1 MTGASI
7 MQHLITI
14 AFWNL
19 AAVLS
24 MMVIGWLISL
34 RYRNVSI
41 VDSLWG
47 LGFVLVAWI
56 TFFLADGF
64 IGRKMLIAVLAT
76 LWGMRLSI
84 YLGKRNWGAGED
96 RRYGQWRK
104 KSGQRFWYVSLFK
117 VFLLQAVFL
126 WVVSLVL
133 QYGQFAP
140 VPDRFCWLDVVGVFV
155 WAVGFFFEAVGD
167 YQLRQF
173 KKRPENKGKIIT
185 TGLWKYTRHP
195 NYFGEVVLW
204 WGIFLLAL
212 SIENGWIAVLSPL
225 LISFLL
231 LRVSGVTMLE
241 KKYAGNLDFEAY
253 AKRTNAFFPWFS
265 KKI

>member
-1 MTGASI
+1 MMVT
-7 MQHLITI
+7 LILYTI
-14 AFWNL
+14 I
-19 AAVLS
+19 AVLLY
-24 MMVIGWLISL
+24 MTIVYLFAL
-34 RYRNVSI
+34 KKRDNSI
-41 VDSLWG
+41 VDVAWG
-47 LGFVLVAWI
+47 LGFVGVAI
-56 TFFLADGF
+56 LTFFLNEGWIIRHLIVSCLVF
-64 IGRKMLIAVLAT
+64 IWGVRLAIHIGIRK
-76 LWGMRLSI
+76 R
-84 YLGKRNWGAGED
+84 GKGED
-96 RRYGQWRK
+96 FRYAKWRQDWGRWFVLR
-104 KSGQRFWYVSLFK
+104 SYFQIFMLQGIFLF
-117 VFLLQAVFL
+117 VIALPIVLINLSQTENLTAFDFLGF
-126 WVVSLVL
+126 
-133 QYGQFAP
+133 
-140 VPDRFCWLDVVGVFV
+140 GV
-155 WAVGFFFEAVGD
+155 WCIGFFFEAVGD

>member
-1 MTGASI
+1 MMVT
-7 MQHLITI
+7 LILYTI
-14 AFWNL
+14 I
-19 AAVLS
+19 AVLLY
-24 MMVIGWLISL
+24 MTIVYLFAL
-34 RYRNVSI
+34 KKRDNSI
-41 VDSLWG
+41 VDVAWG
-47 LGFVLVAWI
+47 LGFVGVALL
-56 TFFLADGF
+56 TFFLNEGWIIRHLIVSCLVF
-64 IGRKMLIAVLAT
+64 IWGVRLAIHIGIRK
-76 LWGMRLSI
+76 R
-84 YLGKRNWGAGED
+84 GKGED
-96 RRYGQWRK
+96 FRYAKWRQDWGRWFVLR
-104 KSGQRFWYVSLFK
+104 SYFQIFMLQGIFLF
-117 VFLLQAVFL
+117 VIALPIVLINLSQTENLTAFDFLGF
-126 WVVSLVL
+126 
-133 QYGQFAP
+133 
-140 VPDRFCWLDVVGVFV
+140 GV
-155 WAVGFFFEAVGD
+155 WCIGFFFEAVGD